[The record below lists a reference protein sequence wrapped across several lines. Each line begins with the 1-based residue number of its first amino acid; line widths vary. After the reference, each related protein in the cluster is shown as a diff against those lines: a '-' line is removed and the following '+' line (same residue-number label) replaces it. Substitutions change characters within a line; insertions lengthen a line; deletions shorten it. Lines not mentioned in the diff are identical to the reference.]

1 MTRPRQHDPE
11 SYRERLE
18 ALLPRVER
26 PVRYLGGE
34 WNSVVKDHASVEL
47 TVALAFPDLYEIGMS
62 HLGYRILY
70 AQLNEREDTAAER
83 CFAPWPD
90 LEALLRQEGLPL
102 ASLESDTPL
111 ANFDLVGFSLQYEL
125 NYTNVLLMLD
135 LGGVPLRSEER
146 GEEHPFVIAG
156 GSAVFNPEPVA
167 EFVDFFFIGD
177 AEELLPEFLDRCR
190 ELKRK
195 GAPRAR
201 RLRELARIQGIYAPA
216 LYRTEPEP
224 STGLLLARPGE
235 GEEVPERVTRRIVL
249 DLDRYPFPERV
260 VVPFG
265 EIVHDRVSWELMRG
279 CPVGCRF
286 CQAGYIYRPTR
297 ERDPRAVLEGIGR
310 SLEAT
315 GYDGFSLT
323 SLNTGEY
330 GDVEALLTR
339 LMDTYEDEST
349 SVSLSS
355 LHASTLTA
363 TLAEQIKRVRK
374 SGFTIAP
381 EAGSQRMR
389 EVINKNLSEEQILG
403 ATGHAFDA
411 GWQLIKLYFMIG
423 LPLEREEDVG
433 AIAELAVRVLEQG
446 REKAG
451 KRVRVTL
458 SASNFIPK
466 PFTPFQW
473 FPMERVESFRQKQS
487 RLRSLLPRG
496 VSFKFHRFESS
507 WLEGVFSR
515 GDRRLGAAL
524 EAAYRRGCRFDGWT
538 EHLDL
543 GAWREAFGETG
554 IDPDEYAY
562 REIPLEAELPWQVL
576 DSQINERWLRREY
589 KRSLEAATLSICG
602 PTDCHGCAPFAR
614 DCVKGLIAETTGRT
628 LPTLQA
634 APGAGAPPPDGSA
647 AGVGSAG
654 PGEGEE
660 AETPPPPPPVYR
672 YRARFEKTGRLR
684 FLGHLDLM
692 RLLVRAF
699 RRAGVR
705 LVHSQGFH
713 PKPRMAFG
721 PALGLGIESRAEHL
735 DFESRDYLEPASFL
749 RAVNEGLPEGV
760 RFREL
765 GPIGPRT
772 PGLQE
777 SIRLTR
783 YAAGRG
789 RLEAE
794 EARRRV
800 ESFRARERHS
810 VRRERKGKIQEL
822 DIVPLIEEIG
832 LSNGEVR
839 FALRSAEGP
848 GVRPREVLEAVF
860 GAEEAEGMSL
870 RREEMLVEHRGRLLS
885 PLVAGRA
892 TGRHGHRDHP

>member
-1 MTRPRQHDPE
+1 MTRPLQHDRAA
-11 SYRERLE
+11 YRERLE

-34 WNSVVKDHASVEL
+34 WNSIVKDHGSVEL

-90 LEALLRQEGLPL
+90 LGALLKEQGLPL
-102 ASLESDTPL
+102 ATLESDTPL
-111 ANFDLVGFSLQYEL
+111 SAFDLVGFSLQYEL

-135 LGGVPLRSEER
+135 LGGIPLRSEER
-146 GEEHPFVIAG
+146 GEEDPFVIAG

-167 EFVDFFFIGD
+167 DFVDFFFIGD
-177 AEELLPEFLDRCR
+177 AEELLPEFLDSYRS
-190 ELKRK
+190 LKRSR
-195 GAPRAR
+195 APRAR
-201 RLRELARIQGIYAPA
+201 RLRELAAIEGIYAPS

-224 STGLLLARPGE
+224 STGLLLPRPRE
-235 GEEVPERVTRRIVL
+235 GELVPRRVRRRIVL
-249 DLDRYPFPERV
+249 DLDSHPFPEKV
-260 VVPFG
+260 IVPFG

-297 ERDPRAVLEGIGR
+297 ERDPRSVLEGVGR

-363 TLAEQIKRVRK
+363 TLAEQIRRVRK

-381 EAGSQRMR
+381 EAGSQRLR
-389 EVINKNLSEEQILG
+389 EVINKNLSEEQILA

-411 GWQLIKLYFMIG
+411 GWQLVKLYFMIG
-423 LPLEREEDVG
+423 LPLERDEDVE
-433 AIAELAVRVLEQG
+433 AIADLAARILAQG
-446 REKAG
+446 RAKAG

-473 FPMERVESFRQKQS
+473 FPMERVERFREKQS
-487 RLRSLLPRG
+487 RLRSMLPRG

-507 WLEGVFSR
+507 YLEGVFSR
-515 GDRRLGAAL
+515 GDRRLGAVL
-524 EAAYRRGCRFDGWT
+524 EAAYRRGCVFDGWT
-538 EHLDL
+538 EHLEPE
-543 GAWREAFGETG
+543 AWREAFSEAAVE
-554 IDPDEYAY
+554 PDEYAY
-562 REIPLEAELPWQVL
+562 REIPLEAELPWQVI

-614 DCVKGLIAETTGRT
+614 DCVMGVIAETTGRT
-628 LPTLQA
+628 LPA
-634 APGAGAPPPDGSA
+634 HPGQNGPEAAGAEASPLTEPSETEGGENEETRPPA
-647 AGVGSAG
+647 
-654 PGEGEE
+654 
-660 AETPPPPPPVYR
+660 PVYR
-672 YRARFEKTGRLR
+672 YRARFAKIGRLR

-692 RLLVRAF
+692 RLLIRAF

-705 LVHSQGFH
+705 LVHSQGFN
-713 PKPRMAFG
+713 PKPKMAFG

-735 DFESRDYLEPASFL
+735 DFESRDYLEAGPFL
-749 RAVNEGLPEGV
+749 SAMNAALPEGV
-760 RFREL
+760 RFREVAA
-765 GPIGPRT
+765 IGPRT

-777 SIRLTR
+777 SIRLTL
-783 YAAGRG
+783 YSAGRG
-789 RLEAE
+789 RLGAE
-794 EARRRV
+794 EARRRI
-800 ESFRARERHS
+800 ESFRGRVSHS

-822 DIVPLIEEIG
+822 DIVPLVEEIEVA
-832 LSNGEVR
+832 NGGVR
-839 FALRSAEGP
+839 FAVRAAEGP

-885 PLVAGRA
+885 PLMAGRA
-892 TGRHGHRDHP
+892 TGRHGNRDHS